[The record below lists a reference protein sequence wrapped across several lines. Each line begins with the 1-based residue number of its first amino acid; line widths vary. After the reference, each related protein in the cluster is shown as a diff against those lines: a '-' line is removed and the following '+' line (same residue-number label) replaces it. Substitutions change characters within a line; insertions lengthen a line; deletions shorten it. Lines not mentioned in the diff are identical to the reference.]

1 MLTKRQKGCKMSTDA
16 PGGMGRSA
24 SGNLLRRQAVVPPRP
39 EDAFCLLR
47 FERRWCHMATY
58 EGVISLLLLIVA
70 IITLVLKIVEMTQNN
85 KKK

>member
-1 MLTKRQKGCKMSTDA
+1 
-16 PGGMGRSA
+16 
-24 SGNLLRRQAVVPPRP
+24 
-39 EDAFCLLR
+39 
-47 FERRWCHMATY
+47 MATY